1 MSKLSEY
8 FSQARPKPKWFI
20 GDRVYGRINKQLFVG
35 TVLNDSLVYEE
46 LGPQVSV
53 YLDLPLDGKSIICVK
68 QSVLRKLK
76 QF

>member
-1 MSKLSEY
+1 MSKLTEY
-8 FSQARPKPKWFI
+8 FSQVRPKPKWFI
-20 GDRVYGRINKQLFVG
+20 GDRVYGLINKRLFVG

-53 YLDLPLDGKSIICVK
+53 YLDLPLDGKSVICVK
-68 QSVLRKLK
+68 QSALKKLK